1 MLNNKL
7 YCYIVILLFGFFVLF
22 INVDIVNAQTCADLK
37 NTNSYY
43 TCEYPPPAPAPGAC
57 EGQGQKCIETPDDCT
72 GGTWCCL
79 CNIHLSGGGQSG
91 IVPDGGKKATGDYT
105 LNDMVSILPI
115 YANRFL
121 GIAGS
126 LALLAFIYGGVMF
139 LISAGNTERVTKART
154 IIIGAVI
161 GLIIVFAS
169 FMIINF
175 IITGLG
181 YSFGTWYIVK

>member
-7 YCYIVILLFGFFVLF
+7 LYYYIVILLFGFFILF
-22 INVDIVNAQTCADLK
+22 NNINSVQGVTPDCEKKGL
-37 NTNSYY
+37 YY
-43 TCEYPPPAPAPGAC
+43 TCEDKENPPGAC
-57 EGQGQKCIETPDDCT
+57 QGKGQTCVGPLDCPTVPVALQCCICDMH
-72 GGTWCCL
+72 G
-79 CNIHLSGGGQSG
+79 SGQSGG
-91 IVPDGGKKATGDYT
+91 IVPDGGKKKTGDYT
-105 LNDMVSILPI
+105 LNDMVSILPM

-139 LISAGNTERVTKART
+139 LISAGNTERVTKAKT
-154 IIIGAVI
+154 IIIGAAI

-175 IITGLG
+175 IITKLG

>member
-1 MLNNKL
+1 MLNKKL
-7 YCYIVILLFGFFVLF
+7 YCYIVVLLFCLSVLF
-22 INVDIVNAQTCADLK
+22 IKVNIVNAQTCADLK

-43 TCEYPPPAPAPGAC
+43 TCEYPDPAPGAC
-57 EGQGQKCIETPDDCT
+57 QGQGQDCTSTSDCT
-72 GGTWCCL
+72 GGTECCL

-91 IVPDGGKKATGDYT
+91 IVPDGGKKKTGDYT
-105 LNDMVSILPI
+105 LNDMVSILPM